1 MEESKDPR
9 RDMKL
14 RMCACVLPHCPR
26 RFYFSQSGVRCRM
39 KVLQK
44 TQGFNSMEI
53 PRVVEDVLFVET
65 VIFESIKVNPSL
77 CQ

>member
-1 MEESKDPR
+1 
-9 RDMKL
+9 
-14 RMCACVLPHCPR
+14 
-26 RFYFSQSGVRCRM
+26 M